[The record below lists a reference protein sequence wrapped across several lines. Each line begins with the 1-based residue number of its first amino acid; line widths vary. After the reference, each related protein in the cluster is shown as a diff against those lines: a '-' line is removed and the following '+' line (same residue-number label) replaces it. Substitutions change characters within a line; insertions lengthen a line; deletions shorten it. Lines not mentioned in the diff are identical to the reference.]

1 MIRLDGALTVASRPA
16 PPPIHLQAEAPAEE
30 APKAVV
36 KKERSKD
43 DLYMMGV
50 SDQNMAYLDGTLPG
64 DFGFDPLGMS
74 DPEGAGG
81 FVNPQWL
88 AYSEVIHGRW
98 AMLGVAGIVA
108 PEILGGMGVIPE
120 STGLVWFTS
129 GAIPPQGTFD
139 YWANPMTIFW
149 VNMCMMNFAE
159 IKRGQDYWYPGS
171 QAETPLLGWEKGFGG
186 SGNPAYPGGKWFNPL
201 NLGKDG
207 MASMQKKEVK
217 NGRLAM
223 MAFLG
228 CMVQAAVTGEG
239 PWKNICDHVANP
251 FGANMLANFGAIGGS
266 SPF

>member
-1 MIRLDGALTVASRPA
+1 
-16 PPPIHLQAEAPAEE
+16 
-30 APKAVV
+30 
-36 KKERSKD
+36 
-43 DLYMMGV
+43 
-50 SDQNMAYLDGTLPG
+50 
-64 DFGFDPLGMS
+64 
-74 DPEGAGG
+74 
-81 FVNPQWL
+81 
-88 AYSEVIHGRW
+88 
-98 AMLGVAGIVA
+98 MLGVAGIVA
-108 PEILGGMGVIPE
+108 PEILGGMGIIPE

-129 GAIPPQGTFD
+129 GAIPPQGSFD
-139 YWANPMTIFW
+139 YWASPMTIFW
-149 VNMCMMNFAE
+149 VNMCLMNFAE
-159 IKRGQDYWYPGS
+159 IKRGQDYWFPGS

-228 CMVQAAVTGEG
+228 CLVQAAVTGEG
-239 PWKNICDHVANP
+239 PWKNICDHVSNP